1 MNRLLLTLAAFLFLA
16 VNINAQLGLDKLKK
30 KIQKEAEKRVEKNVD
45 KGIDK
50 AFDKAEEEAAKA
62 VTSDGEKSQEAA
74 SEKTNTQKSGKVKV
88 AAETATEQEGAVP
101 QEAKQL
107 NVVWNKF
114 DFVPGDIV
122 IFEDDL
128 KDEQNGEFP
137 SKWDLA
143 KGTIENANVDGENVI
158 MFKECNINGGGGIV
172 PLIKNSNED
181 YLPDEFTIEF
191 DAYYEKYGH
200 TYRILLA
207 DAKNQKRLDKEMDFI
222 NKYIRFNQNSADG
235 KNISTSFYPGFTS
248 ADTKNNPGWRHISIS
263 FNKRALKAYIDD
275 ARVLNV
281 PNLGYNPTGITLGFH
296 NTSGKIAGYVKNF
309 RLAKGAVPLYD
320 KFMTDGKIV
329 TTGIKF
335 DVNKSTIKPESMG
348 VINSIVKLLNE
359 KPELKF
365 SVEGHTDSDGE
376 DKSNQTLSEARAK
389 AVMNKMIELGIDSS
403 RLKSKGF
410 GESKP
415 VADNN
420 TPEGKAN
427 NRRVEFVK
435 F

>member
-1 MNRLLLTLAAFLFLA
+1 MNKLLLTLAAFLFLA
-16 VNINAQLGLDKLKK
+16 INVNAQLGLDKLKK
-30 KIQKEAEKRVEKNVD
+30 KIQKEAEKRVEKNID

-62 VTSDGEKSQEAA
+62 VTTDGEETQEPASTKASTKKIKKENAA
-74 SEKTNTQKSGKVKV
+74 KEEVVEEENNT
-88 AAETATEQEGAVP
+88 P
-101 QEAKQL
+101 QESKQI
-107 NVVWNKF
+107 NVVWKKF

-137 SKWDLA
+137 SKWDLS
-143 KGTIENANVDGENVI
+143 KGTIENANVDRENVI

-172 PLIKNSNED
+172 PLLKNSKED

-191 DAYYEKYGH
+191 DAYYEKYSH

-207 DAKNQKRLDKEMDFI
+207 DSKNQKKLDKEMDFI
-222 NKYIRFNQNSADG
+222 NKYLRFDQNSANG
-235 KNISTSFYPGFTS
+235 KDINTSFYPGFTS

-296 NTSGKIAGYVKNF
+296 NPSAKSVGYIKNF

-348 VINSIVKLLNE
+348 VINSILNLLND

-365 SVEGHTDSDGE
+365 SVEGHTDSDGD
-376 DKSNQTLSEARAK
+376 DKTNQTLSEARAK
-389 AVMNKMIELGIDSS
+389 AVMNKLIELGINSS

-427 NRRVEFVK
+427 NRRVEFIK

>member
-1 MNRLLLTLAAFLFLA
+1 MNKLLLTLAAFFFLA
-16 VNINAQLGLDKLKK
+16 INVNAQLGLDRLKK
-30 KIQKEAEKRVEKNVD
+30 KIQKEAEKRVEKNID

-62 VTSDGEKSQEAA
+62 VDGESEEVDKSTSSAKNTKKATKTKNGNAEETEVVQEA
-74 SEKTNTQKSGKVKV
+74 NQIQV
-88 AAETATEQEGAVP
+88 Q
-101 QEAKQL
+101 
-107 NVVWNKF
+107 WNKF
-114 DFVPGDIV
+114 DFVPGDVV

-128 KDEQNGEFP
+128 NGEQNGEFP
-137 SKWDLA
+137 SKWDLS
-143 KGTIENANVDGENVI
+143 KGKIENASVDGENVI
-158 MFKECNINGGGGIV
+158 LFKECNINGGGGIV
-172 PLIKNSNED
+172 PLLKNSNED

-191 DAYYEKYGH
+191 DAFYEKFNL

-207 DAKNQKRLDKEMDFI
+207 DSKNQKNLDKERNFL
-222 NKYIRFNQNSADG
+222 NKYLRFDQNSANG
-235 KNISTSFYPGFTS
+235 KDVNTSFYPGFS
-248 ADTKNNPGWRHISIS
+248 NVDTKSNPGWRHISIS

-275 ARVLNV
+275 ARVLNI

-296 NTSGKIAGYVKNF
+296 NTSGKTNGYVKNF

-335 DVNKSTIKPESMG
+335 DVNKSKIKPESMG
-348 VINSIVKLLNE
+348 VINSIVSLLNE
-359 KPELKF
+359 KRDLKF
-365 SVEGHTDSDGE
+365 SVEGHTDSDGD
-376 DKSNQTLSEARAK
+376 DKSNMALSEARAK
-389 AVMNKMIELGIDSS
+389 SVMNKLIELGIDSA

>member
-1 MNRLLLTLAAFLFLA
+1 MNKILIVLLALVFVAS
-16 VNINAQLGLDKLKK
+16 NINAQFSFDKLKK
-30 KIQKEAEKRVEKNVD
+30 KVQKEAEKRVEKNVD

-62 VTSDGEKSQEAA
+62 VTDDGKEADESSVKKSSKKAT
-74 SEKTNTQKSGKVKV
+74 KTNVEEV
-88 AAETATEQEGAVP
+88 EDETEAP
-101 QEAKQL
+101 QAKPLTVQ
-107 NVVWNKF
+107 WNKY
-114 DFVPGDIV
+114 DFVSGDVV

-128 KDEQNGEFP
+128 KGEQNGEFP
-137 SKWDLA
+137 SKWDLT
-143 KGTIENANVDGENVI
+143 KGKIENANVDGENVI

-172 PLIKNSNED
+172 PLLKNSTED

-191 DAYYEKYGH
+191 DAYYEKYDR
-200 TYRILLA
+200 TYRILLV
-207 DAKNQKRLDKEMDFI
+207 DSKNQRKLDKEMDFV
-222 NKYIRFNQNSADG
+222 NKYLRFDQNSANG
-235 KNISTSFYPGFTS
+235 KDINTSFYPGFTS
-248 ADTKNNPGWRHISIS
+248 ADTKSNPGWRHVSIS

-296 NTSGKIAGYVKNF
+296 NTSGKLNGYVRNF

-335 DVNKSTIKPESMG
+335 DVNKSIIKHESMG
-348 VINSIVKLLNE
+348 VINSIVTLLND

-365 SVEGHTDSDGE
+365 SVEGHTDSDG
-376 DKSNQTLSEARAK
+376 DVKSNLTLSEARAK
-389 AVMNKMIELGIDSS
+389 SVMNKLIELGIDSA

-415 VADNN
+415 VADNS

>member
-1 MNRLLLTLAAFLFLA
+1 MNKIIIAILTLIFVASN
-16 VNINAQLGLDKLKK
+16 VNAQLSLDKLKK

-62 VTSDGEKSQEAA
+62 VDGEGEEVDESTLSAKSTK
-74 SEKTNTQKSGKVKV
+74 KTTKTKTVKIEEP
-88 AAETATEQEGAVP
+88 ETLQDTKPIQV
-101 QEAKQL
+101 Q
-107 NVVWNKF
+107 WNKF

-128 KDEQNGEFP
+128 KGEQSGEFP
-137 SKWDLA
+137 SKWNLS
-143 KGTIENANVDGENVI
+143 KGTIENANVDGDNVI

-172 PLIKNSNED
+172 PLLKNSSED

-200 TYRILLA
+200 TYRILLT
-207 DAKNQKRLDKEMDFI
+207 DAKNQKKLDKEMDFV
-222 NKYIRFNQNSADG
+222 NKYLRFNQNSADG
-235 KNISTSFYPGFTS
+235 KGISTSFYPGFTS
-248 ADTKNNPGWRHISIS
+248 ADTKSNPGWRHISIS

-296 NTSGKIAGYVKNF
+296 NPSSKSVGYVKNF

-348 VINSIVKLLNE
+348 VINTIATLLKD

-376 DKSNQTLSEARAK
+376 DKSNMTLSEARAK
-389 AVMNKMIELGIDSS
+389 SVMNKLIELGISSS

-415 VADNN
+415 AADNN

>member
-1 MNRLLLTLAAFLFLA
+1 MNRIFFVLLALIFVAS
-16 VNINAQLGLDKLKK
+16 NINAQFSFDKLKK
-30 KIQKEAEKRVEKNVD
+30 KVQKEAEKRVEKNVD

-62 VTSDGEKSQEAA
+62 VTKDDEETDESASVKKSSKKAT
-74 SEKTNTQKSGKVKV
+74 KTNVEKEAVEEETESPQVKPLTV
-88 AAETATEQEGAVP
+88 Q
-101 QEAKQL
+101 
-107 NVVWNKF
+107 WHKF
-114 DFVPGDIV
+114 DFVPGDVV

-128 KDEQNGEFP
+128 KGEQNGEFP
-137 SKWDLA
+137 SKWDLT

-158 MFKECNINGGGGIV
+158 MFKECNNNGGGGIV

-207 DAKNQKRLDKEMDFI
+207 DSKNQKKLDKEMDFV
-222 NKYIRFNQNSADG
+222 NKYLRFDQNSANG
-235 KNISTSFYPGFTS
+235 KDISTSFYPGFTS

-296 NTSGKIAGYVKNF
+296 NPSGKIIGYVKNF
-309 RLAKGAVPLYD
+309 LLAKGAVPLYD

-335 DVNKSTIKPESMG
+335 DVTKSTIKPESMG
-348 VINSIVKLLNE
+348 VINSIVTLLND

-365 SVEGHTDSDGE
+365 SVEGHTDSDGD

-389 AVMNKMIELGIDSS
+389 SVMNKLIELGIESS
-403 RLKSKGF
+403 RLKSKGL

-415 VADNN
+415 VEDNN

>member
-1 MNRLLLTLAAFLFLA
+1 MNRIFFVLLALTFAAS
-16 VNINAQLGLDKLKK
+16 NINAQLSFDKLKK
-30 KIQKEAEKRVEKNVD
+30 KVQKEAEKRVEKNVD

-50 AFDKAEEEAAKA
+50 AFDKAEAEAAKA
-62 VTSDGEKSQEAA
+62 VTNDDEEADDSASAKKSSKKAT
-74 SEKTNTQKSGKVKV
+74 KTNVEKEAVEE
-88 AAETATEQEGAVP
+88 ETESP
-101 QEAKQL
+101 QAKPLTVQ
-107 NVVWNKF
+107 WNKF

-128 KDEQNGEFP
+128 KCEQNGEFP
-137 SKWDLA
+137 SKWDLT

-172 PLIKNSNED
+172 PLINNSKED

-191 DAYYEKYGH
+191 DAYYEKHGH
-200 TYRILLA
+200 TYRVLLA
-207 DAKNQKRLDKEMDFI
+207 DSKNQKKLDKEMDFI

-275 ARVLNV
+275 GRVLNV

-348 VINSIVKLLNE
+348 VINSIVSLLND

-389 AVMNKMIELGIDSS
+389 SVMNKLIELGIESS